1 MYLGLLSKIN
11 FKFFSDYFTFLL
23 IELVSLIFKIFYG
36 FFPCSFQNELRT
48 STCFDLVVFDW
59 LFYIFFSIYILYF
72 TSSVTGVFHGGSVW
86 AFPWISVPPCGAELV
101 GTRALPHVLCPHVTT
116 ATDRDGESIQ
126 WTCRRI
132 KTTGPGQCEVKAVNR
147 DIMLC

>member
-1 MYLGLLSKIN
+1 MIWWCLIGYSFI
-11 FKFFSDYFTFLL
+11 YFT
-23 IELVSLIFKIFYG
+23 
-36 FFPCSFQNELRT
+36 P
-48 STCFDLVVFDW
+48 
-59 LFYIFFSIYILYF
+59 
-72 TSSVTGVFHGGSVW
+72 SVTGVFHGGSVW

-116 ATDRDGESIQ
+116 ATDRDGQSIQ
-126 WTCRRI
+126 WPCRGI